1 MMRRCARVAV
11 RILCSA
17 AVLSAAPVWAQ
28 SATPEEVQS
37 PLLVLQ
43 HLPHAPSHDRIQVK
57 TYDFKEL
64 GAPSEYQL
72 FVPSRYDRTKPTPL
86 IVLLHCLQC
95 PPQQFIRS
103 ADLTELAEQ
112 RGYVVVA
119 PMGVNLHGWYGA
131 RGNAVARTT
140 PREGR
145 GGQAPE
151 PADPPNLGELSELDV
166 MNVLAIVKN
175 DFNIDPKR
183 TYLAGQSMGG
193 GGTFYIGIKHPE
205 LWAALAAAD
214 PAVTGGP
221 EQLRVI
227 PSMPVIVIQGDAD
240 RLVKVENTRKWIDEM
255 KSLGMT
261 FEYIEVPDGDHM
273 VPFIRTPENMR
284 KVFDFLDAH
293 PKK

>member
-1 MMRRCARVAV
+1 MLRAARVAV
-11 RILCSA
+11 RVLCSA
-17 AVLSAAPVWAQ
+17 AVLSAAPIGAQ
-28 SATPEEVQS
+28 VATPDEVQN

-43 HLPHAPSHDRIQVK
+43 HLPQAPSHDRIQVK
-57 TYDFKEL
+57 TYDFNEL
-64 GAPSEYQL
+64 GAPSQYQL
-72 FVPSRYDRTKPTPL
+72 FVPSKYDRTKPTPL

-112 RGYVVVA
+112 RGYIVVA

-131 RGNAVARTT
+131 RGNTIARTT

-145 GGQAPE
+145 GGQPAE

-166 MNVLAIVKN
+166 MNVFAIVKE

-193 GGTFYIGIKHPE
+193 GGTFYIGIKHAE

-221 EQLRVI
+221 EQLRAI

-261 FEYIEVPDGDHM
+261 FEYIEVPGGDHM